1 MADEEYDDFVFE
13 NVDNN
18 LDDSTQLD
26 QSHINIDPN
35 IDPNED
41 YTEENEIML
50 KQRDLFS
57 YGSCGDIRMSTF
69 EKREKFR
76 NNVVKKYLRYKM
88 ESNKKVL
95 KQKFVQFNLNGMIKQ
110 LREINEMRN
119 NPNLLMNNKK
129 NDNKSDDNKSDD
141 KNENDLETDVKIV
154 EEEDNKISN
163 EEKEINENENDIELD
178 EKTKFEKFKK
188 KFYLKKLIE
197 NSKRDKKEILSK
209 YFYRFQINGL
219 TLYIKN
225 LISNKEKKQ
234 KKIYLMTD
242 SQKQDMKT
250 STLNKS
256 TDSSKFKDIIKDIP
270 KLKVSPPENLKTENK
285 NSENQN
291 KLIEIIDENKN
302 INDKE
307 NINKEIKNLE
317 KKEEEKK
324 PVNKHFQRWDSS
336 FMEKAD
342 PEKLRKKR
350 LRDLFYKKINEKF
363 EYLHRMFVKFYY
375 KGLYFQMLH
384 PQPQKKNNHSP
395 KKSPRGVFLNSSRGN
410 ENEHHD
416 KVIEIKKVEDKK
428 IEPKKPENKNV
439 KKEEKKIETE
449 KPKKQTIKGEIN
461 ISEPQVEE
469 KEDLRSKA
477 KNLRKLIRNKNKHNK
492 DTLKTYFYK
501 FYMHGVI
508 CSIKRE
514 GRRLIRQKTEKGI
527 KKAKLNKDNKDDQD
541 DYHKKLNNFINKT
554 SSKKAAE
561 VLKKKEEEETKLEHL
576 LYIKQRKIFLVLKTI
591 LNKWNLTAK
600 ILKLS
605 SGNNTTE
612 VEKKR
617 GGKRHK
623 STNPTKM
630 KKKGISVSK
639 KPKAKGTSLNKNEI
653 PQTKIQA
660 IENEFNHGNINNNIS
675 TGVNIN
681 TLKKKTKDDSI
692 KDIIGGK
699 KMEDY
704 LKGFDILNRDHFK
717 NRQSKS
723 PNKKKFNRDGNISD
737 INNLRRTYKKEDL
750 YKMLQK
756 MKEKKDEKKNN
767 INLNMFTKYGN
778 NLNSKKLNDSQSQI
792 GNNNISSHIK

>member
-1 MADEEYDDFVFE
+1 MAEEYDDFVFE
-13 NVDNN
+13 NVDEN
-18 LDDSTQLD
+18 LDDSTHLD

-41 YTEENEIML
+41 YTEETESML
-50 KQRDLFS
+50 RGRDLFS

-119 NPNLLMNNKK
+119 NPNLLLNINKS
-129 NDNKSDDNKSDD
+129 DNKSDDNKSED
-141 KNENDLETDVKIV
+141 KIENENEADVKIV
-154 EEEDNKISN
+154 EDEDNKNSN
-163 EEKEINENENDIELD
+163 EEKEIENENEIELD

-219 TLYIKN
+219 TIYIKN

-242 SQKQDMKT
+242 SQKQDIKT

-270 KLKVSPPENLKTENK
+270 KLKVSPPENIKTENK
-285 NSENQN
+285 KSENQS
-291 KLIEIIDENKN
+291 KLIEIVDENKN
-302 INDKE
+302 INENDK
-307 NINKEIKNLE
+307 INKEAKNLE
-317 KKEEEKK
+317 KKEDEKK

-384 PQPQKKNNHSP
+384 PQPQKKSSHSP
-395 KKSPRGVFLNSSRGN
+395 KKSPRGVFLNSSRGTDN
-410 ENEHHD
+410 DHHD
-416 KVIEIKKVEDKK
+416 KVKKVEDKK
-428 IEPKKPENKNV
+428 IEPKKIE
-439 KKEEKKIETE
+439 KKEKKVEEKKIEIE

-461 ISEPQVEE
+461 INEPQVEE
-469 KEDLRSKA
+469 KEDLRYKA

-514 GRRLIRQKTEKGI
+514 GRRLIRQKTEKGL
-527 KKAKLNKDNKDDQD
+527 KAKNNKNSDNKAYEQD
-541 DYHKKLNNFINKT
+541 DYHKKLNSFINKT

-605 SGNNTTE
+605 SGTNSTE

-639 KPKAKGTSLNKNEI
+639 KPKAKGTSLSKSEI

-660 IENEFNHGNINNNIS
+660 IGNEFNHGNLNIN

-681 TLKKKTKDDSI
+681 TLKNNTKDDSI

-704 LKGFDILNRDHFK
+704 LKGFDILNRDNFK

-723 PNKKKFNRDGNISD
+723 PNKKKFAD
-737 INNLRRTYKKEDL
+737 INNLRRPYKKEEL
-750 YKMLQK
+750 FKMIQT
-756 MKEKKDEKKNN
+756 MKDKKGEKKNN